1 MAEKEPVK
9 SETVVKDLPM
19 PVAEPAPLGLLG
31 LAVAAIVLG
40 LTDLGLFNG
49 SKSLMIP
56 WTIFLGATAQ
66 IIAGIMDFKRKNIFG
81 ATAFTGYALLWYTV
95 SLTLIIVIF
104 WGGVG
109 FDMKHYGYG
118 MIGFLVF
125 SIYMT
130 IASLMTNKALVAI
143 MLGIDVALATLIPNV
158 LLGNA
163 VFPPWPCGI
172 TLIYTSAASFYG
184 AAGVLLNTM
193 AGKTILPLG
202 KAIWVPSK
210 PRAK

>member
-40 LTDLGLFNG
+40 LTDLGLYNG
-49 SKSLMIP
+49 QKLLMVP
-56 WTIFLGATAQ
+56 WTIFLGASAQ
-66 IIAGIMDFKRKNIFG
+66 LIAGIMDFKRKNIFG
-81 ATAFTGYALLWYTV
+81 ATAFTAYSLLWYTV
-95 SLTLIIVIF
+95 SLTLIITYS
-104 WGGVG
+104 GAGLL
-109 FDMKHYGYG
+109 FDTHHYGYG
-118 MIGFLVF
+118 LIGFFVF

-130 IASLMTNKALVAI
+130 VASLMTNKALFAI
-143 MLGIDVALATLIPNV
+143 MLGIDLALATLIPNV
-158 LLGNA
+158 LCGA
-163 VFPPWPCGI
+163 PSWPVGVF
-172 TLIYTSAASFYG
+172 LIYTSAASFYG

>member
-1 MAEKEPVK
+1 MAEKEPIK
-9 SETVVKDLPM
+9 SETVVRDLPL

-40 LTDLGLFNG
+40 LTDLGFFNG

-56 WTIFLGATAQ
+56 WTMFLGATAQ
-66 IIAGIMDFKRKNIFG
+66 IIAGIMDYKRKNIFG

-95 SLTLIIVIF
+95 SLTLIIAI

-109 FDMKHYGYG
+109 VDMAHYGYG

-143 MLGIDVALATLIPNV
+143 MIGIDLALITLIPNV
-158 LLGNA
+158 LLGAA
-163 VFPPWPCGI
+163 VFPSWPCGVF
-172 TLIYTSAASFYG
+172 LIYTSAASFYG

-202 KAIWVPSK
+202 KALWVPSK

>member
-1 MAEKEPVK
+1 MAEKEPIK

-40 LTDLGLFNG
+40 LTDLYLAPGV
-49 SKSLMIP
+49 KSEMIP
-56 WTIFLGATAQ
+56 WTVFLGASAQ
-66 IIAGIMDFKRKNIFG
+66 LIAGIMDFKRKNIFG

-95 SLTLIIVIF
+95 SLTLAINI
-104 WGGVG
+104 WGGDNKG
-109 FDMKHYGYG
+109 TMNHYGFG
-118 MIGFLVF
+118 LIGFLVF
-125 SIYMT
+125 SLYMT
-130 IASLMTNKALVAI
+130 VASLMTNKALFAI
-143 MLGIDVALATLIPNV
+143 MLGIDLALITLIPNV
-158 LLGNA
+158 LWGA
-163 VFPPWPCGI
+163 PSWPVGVF
-172 TLIYTSAASFYG
+172 LIYTSAASFYG

-193 AGKTILPLG
+193 AGKPILPLG